1 MANNKLTSAKKNKN
15 DEFYTRRE
23 DIMNEVTFYTPQFV
37 GKTIYCNC
45 DNPDSS
51 EFYKLFKNSF
61 KALKLKGLIATGY
74 NPDGKGYCAMYD
86 GETECRPELYGNGS
100 FDSEDCIEY
109 LKAADIVITNPP
121 FSLFREYISTLEKYN
136 KKYLII
142 GNSNAIT
149 YKEVFK
155 LLKEEKLRQGYTWV
169 KEFLQPDGSYKK
181 FGNICW
187 FTNLDVDIKYKQ
199 SRAKEN
205 YDISMSYVTYEG
217 NEENYPKYDNY
228 DAINVD
234 KSKDIPSDYFEE
246 IGVPISFMDYLD
258 PEVWEIVGLLSGKTS
273 DEKYFLQGIP
283 VDAHY
288 SNGTIAK
295 TTYGVVNGEQ
305 KYHRIIIKRK

>member
-1 MANNKLTSAKKNKN
+1 MANNNLTSAKKNKN

-23 DIMNEVTFYTPQFV
+23 DIMNEVTFYTPQLK

-142 GNSNAIT
+142 GNKNAIT

-155 LLKEEKLRQGYTWV
+155 LLKEEKLSLGYTNPE
-169 KEFLQPDGSYKK
+169 EFIQPEEDKK
-181 FGNICW
+181 ISMKGLTKW

-217 NEENYPKYDNY
+217 NEKNYPKYDNY
-228 DAINVD
+228 NAINVD

-258 PEVWEIVGLLSGKTS
+258 PEVWEIVCLTNSGDESEDKKQVCTS
-273 DEKYFLQGIP
+273 EKFRHNPFINGVEKY
-283 VDAHY
+283 
-288 SNGTIAK
+288 K
-295 TTYGVVNGEQ
+295 
-305 KYHRIIIKRK
+305 RIIIKRK